1 MTYQVTCP
9 ECGYEDTVESL
20 DEVFE
25 LEKDHQRSERL
36 SHVLKFERVG
46 NRVD

>member
-1 MTYQVTCP
+1 MTYQVSCS

-25 LEKDHQRSERL
+25 VEKEHQRSERL
-36 SHVLKFERVG
+36 SHVLQFERLG
-46 NRVD
+46 NGVD